1 MSGGDEPASI
11 ALILLLH
18 CSAISMMAVGGGVVA
33 LTPELER
40 LVVDTHHWMSA
51 RTFIENYTLA
61 QAAPGPNMLF
71 VTLLGLQAAGAA
83 GALAATV
90 GIILP
95 PAVFLLAVLRFGQQ
109 RLPAATAALL
119 RRAMAPLSV
128 GLMLATSWSLS
139 TMAVDRWQGLLLLVL
154 TTVCIL
160 RTRLNP
166 LWLIAAGALAGVLG
180 WV

>member
-1 MSGGDEPASI
+1 
-11 ALILLLH
+11 
-18 CSAISMMAVGGGVVA
+18 
-33 LTPELER
+33 
-40 LVVDTHHWMSA
+40 MSA
-51 RTFIENYTLA
+51 RAFIENYTLA

-71 VTLLGLQAAGAA
+71 VTLLGLQAAGAL

-95 PAVFLLAVLRFGQQ
+95 PAAFLLAVLRFGQ
-109 RLPAATAALL
+109 RRVPASAAALL

-128 GLMLATSWSLS
+128 GLMMATSWSLS
-139 TMAVDRWQGLLLLVL
+139 TMAVDRWKGGLLLVL
-154 TTVCIL
+154 TVLCML

-166 LWLIAAGALAGVLG
+166 LWLIALGAAAGLLG